1 MASMM
6 DMQAFV
12 IGSMVPSVENPIL
25 QMAWQLLYGWLRKV
39 RLGFSLGSSHSPRLL
54 SERWL

>member
-1 MASMM
+1 MM